1 MVKRV
6 KSSWRAGARS
16 MLVVALAWTL
26 GCVTPT
32 LPPDDPPEPDVEL
45 GAGVA
50 RLRGY
55 VGSGPAYVLVHN
67 RVSGLVFGQRTPDGA
82 YDFEVQTEP
91 CDPLA
96 LWYTRGT
103 FQSSAVTFRPAE
115 VDGSRGSCSSA
126 GAADT
131 DAGP

>member
-1 MVKRV
+1 MVTRLN
-6 KSSWRAGARS
+6 SWRAGAR
-16 MLVVALAWTL
+16 LALLAAVVWVH

-45 GAGVA
+45 GTGVA

-55 VGSGPAYVLVHN
+55 VGAGPAYVLVHN
-67 RVSGLVFGQRTPDGA
+67 RASGLVFGQRTPDGA
-82 YDFEVQTEP
+82 YDFEVETEP
-91 CDPLA
+91 CDQLA

-115 VDGSRGSCSSA
+115 VEGPRGSCSRT
-126 GAADT
+126 GAADA